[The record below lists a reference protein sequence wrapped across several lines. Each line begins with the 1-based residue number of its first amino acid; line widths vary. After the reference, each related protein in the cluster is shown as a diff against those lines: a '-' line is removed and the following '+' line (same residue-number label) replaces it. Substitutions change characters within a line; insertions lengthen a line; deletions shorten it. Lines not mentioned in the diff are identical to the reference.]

1 MNLHNHTYEVEDGE
15 YDLRGTLSRFPE
27 AKLGPDLNW
36 LTRAGIDPV
45 EFIHRYEKSI
55 IFLHLR
61 DARKDGRWVE
71 SVGEGDTDFAAIAG
85 ALREVGFE
93 GVASIELAWESD
105 FEPTRPLRESL
116 KMSREHIRQTMGW

>member
-1 MNLHNHTYEVEDGE
+1 
-15 YDLRGTLSRFPE
+15 
-27 AKLGPDLNW
+27 
-36 LTRAGIDPV
+36 
-45 EFIHRYEKSI
+45 
-55 IFLHLR
+55 
-61 DARKDGRWVE
+61 VE